1 MRKCNFENTVIQANV
16 TLFIPVRSERN
27 DKTMWKMILY
37 GSVLAVLLL
46 LAFLSRGEDPEI
58 MQEENLSAFQRPFMR
73 MALWL
78 HKKIQKITGRS
89 KNRRMLSYRE
99 QVQMDL
105 HVLYPA
111 GDASRRAYCF
121 HIRKMGTILMFLAVA
136 DLAALLAHMAGR
148 QELLIEE
155 QGKIARADYG
165 AGEMEAILQANE
177 GRDGEYT
184 LTIGARQ
191 YSSQETETMAEEAF
205 AILDKAIQGENRSL
219 QAVSK
224 DLYLPSSLPD
234 YPFKIKW
241 ESSSYALVDTDGEVH
256 GELLGEN
263 EKKKV
268 TLMAKLSYEQDS
280 YTKEYTLTVTAPIKS
295 GEEKKREQIQEA
307 LWEAESTAASEKWL
321 QLPQVVDGMQI
332 SWQSRKEDY
341 SLLLFGLIVVAGVL
355 SGAGMEQDLKKKVA
369 QRERQLQM
377 DYPQMISR
385 FVLFLGA
392 GLSVR
397 NAFFRM
403 AMDYQRQKQQ
413 SGESRFVYEEILLL
427 CHELESSV
435 VESTAYEHFG
445 NRCRLRCYT
454 KFCALLNQNQRKGN
468 QELLAIL
475 QAETEEAFAERRNL
489 ARQIG
494 EEAGTK
500 LLFPMIMMLG
510 ITMIMIIIPA
520 YSNFSM

>member
-1 MRKCNFENTVIQANV
+1 
-16 TLFIPVRSERN
+16 
-27 DKTMWKMILY
+27 MWKIILY
-37 GSVLAVLLL
+37 SSVMAGVLLL
-46 LAFLSRGEDPEI
+46 VFFSRREDLKI
-58 MQEENLSAFQRPFMR
+58 MEEEKISVFQRPFMR
-73 MALWL
+73 MAIWL
-78 HKKIQKITGRS
+78 HKKAKKIAGKIKKRS
-89 KNRRMLSYRE
+89 YLSYSDAGSE
-99 QVQMDL
+99 QVLMDL
-105 HVLYPA
+105 RVLYPA
-111 GDASRRAYCF
+111 GDASRRAYLF
-121 HIRKMGTILMFLAVA
+121 HIRKTGTILLFLAAA
-136 DLAALLAHMAGR
+136 DLTALLSHVAGQ

-155 QGKIARADYG
+155 QGRIARADYG
-165 AGEMEAILQANE
+165 ETETEAILQANE

-184 LTIGARQ
+184 VTIGARQ
-191 YSSQETETMAEEAF
+191 YSSQETETMAEEVF
-205 AILDKAIQGENRSL
+205 SILEKQIQGENSSL
-219 QAVSK
+219 QTVSK
-224 DLYLPSSLPD
+224 ALDLPTSLPD
-234 YPFKIKW
+234 YPFRISW
-241 ESSSYALVDTDGEVH
+241 ESSSYALVDTDGTVY
-256 GELLGEN
+256 GERLGKN
-263 EKKKV
+263 EKKAV
-268 TLMAKLSYEQDS
+268 TLTAKLLYEQDS
-280 YTKEYTLTVTAPIKS
+280 YTREYMITVTAPTQS
-295 GEEKKREQIQEA
+295 MEEQKREQILDA
-307 LWEAESTAASEKWL
+307 LREAENATAADKWL
-321 QLPQVVDGMQI
+321 QLPQVVDGVQI

-341 SLLLFGLIVVAGVL
+341 SLLLFLLITAAGVL
-355 SGAGMEQDLKKKVA
+355 GGAGMERDLKKRIA

-397 NAFFRM
+397 NAFFRLG
-403 AMDYQRQKQQ
+403 MDYQRHRQQ
-413 SGESRFVYEEILLL
+413 GGECRYVYEEILLL

-454 KFCALLNQNQRKGN
+454 KFCALVNQNQRKGN

-475 QAETEEAFAERRNL
+475 QTETEEAFAERRNL

>member
-1 MRKCNFENTVIQANV
+1 
-16 TLFIPVRSERN
+16 
-27 DKTMWKMILY
+27 MWKIILY
-37 GSVLAVLLL
+37 GSVMVGLLL
-46 LAFLSRGEDPEI
+46 LAFLSRRENLEI
-58 MQEENLSAFQRPFMR
+58 MEEENLSFFQRPFMR
-73 MALWL
+73 MAVWL
-78 HKKIQKITGRS
+78 HKKTKKIKGKPQKRS
-89 KNRRMLSYRE
+89 YLSYGDSCSE
-99 QVQMDL
+99 QVQMNL

-111 GDASRRAYCF
+111 KDAARRAYCF
-121 HIRKMGTILMFLAVA
+121 RIRKTGTIVLFLAAA
-136 DLAALLAHMAGR
+136 DLAALLAHMAGQ

-155 QGKIARADYG
+155 QGRIARADYG
-165 AGEMEAILQANE
+165 AGETEAILQANE

-184 LTIGARQ
+184 VTIGARQ
-191 YSSQETETMAEEAF
+191 YSTQETEEMAEEAF
-205 AILDKAIQGENRSL
+205 LALEKQIQGENKSL

-224 DLYLPSSLPD
+224 DLYLPNSLPE
-234 YPFKIKW
+234 YPFRISW
-241 ESSSYALVDTDGEVH
+241 ESSSYSLVDTDGEVH
-256 GELLGEN
+256 GERLGED
-263 EKKKV
+263 EKKTV
-268 TLMAKLSYEQDS
+268 TLTAKLSYEQES
-280 YTKEYTLTVTAPIKS
+280 YTRDYRVTVTAPLQSK
-295 GEEKKREQIQEA
+295 EEQKQEQILEA
-307 LWEAESTAASEKWL
+307 LREAENATAADKWL
-321 QLPQVVDGMQI
+321 QLPQTVDGMQI
-332 SWQSRKEDY
+332 SWKSRKEDY
-341 SLLLFGLIVVAGVL
+341 SLLLFLLITVAGVL
-355 SGAGMEQDLKKKVA
+355 SGAGMEQDLKKKIA
-369 QRERQLQM
+369 RRERQLQM

-397 NAFFRM
+397 NAFFRLGM
-403 AMDYQRQKQQ
+403 EYQRQKQQ
-413 SGESRFVYEEILLL
+413 GEECRCVYEEILLL

-435 VESTAYEHFG
+435 AENAAYEHFG

-454 KFCALLNQNQRKGN
+454 KFCALLNQNQKKGN